1 MSAGAASASRRQHAP
16 WVPGERLVGGGPAPQ
31 ADPSAPLIG
40 VVAVQGD
47 VLEHLRALRDV
58 GARAVA
64 VKRPEDLD
72 GVDGLIVP
80 GGESTT
86 IGRLLELF
94 GLLEPIRALV
104 ASGTPTF
111 GTCAGLIL
119 LSDRLEQ
126 DRPQTVIGGLD
137 VTTRR
142 NAFGRQVDSF
152 EADLDVA
159 GIDGGPLHAVFIR
172 APWVERA
179 GQRVEVLASAAGR
192 IVAVRQGPLLATSFH
207 PELTDDTR
215 VHGLFADIVRAADW
229 RDGQQ
234 DKETA

>member
-1 MSAGAASASRRQHAP
+1 MSAGAASASARQHAP
-16 WVPGERLVGGGPAPQ
+16 WVPGERLVGVLPAPE
-31 ADPSAPLIG
+31 ADPTAPLIG

-58 GARAVA
+58 GARAIA
-64 VKRPEDLD
+64 VKRREDLD

-94 GLLEPIRALV
+94 GLLEPLRVLV

-159 GIDGGPLHAVFIR
+159 GVDGGPVHAVFIR
-172 APWVERA
+172 APWIEQL
-179 GQRVEVLASAAGR
+179 GPDVEVLAEVDGHPVLVAHGAILAA
-192 IVAVRQGPLLATSFH
+192 AFH
-207 PELTDDTR
+207 PELTTDR
-215 VHGLFADIVRAADW
+215 RLHALFVDRVRAA
-229 RDGQQ
+229 RG
-234 DKETA
+234 A